1 MFDDNEDYDNEVT
14 NENDFSEDED
24 ILDLNVEDDDKLNEE
39 NDFKLITYKNV
50 LENIEKKVKKS
61 LPFLTKFER
70 ARIEGV
76 RLQELAYGAK
86 PRVDT
91 TGLKSI
97 NEIVQKEL
105 LLRKIPF
112 IIKRTLPNGSFEYW
126 KLEEFESV

>member
-1 MFDDNEDYDNEVT
+1 MFEDNDEYDNEIT
-14 NENDFSEDED
+14 NDNEFSEDED
-24 ILDLNVEDDDKLNEE
+24 ILDLNVDEDDKLNEE

-76 RLQELAYGAK
+76 RLQEIAYGAK

-91 TGLKSI
+91 TGLTSI
-97 NEIVQKEL
+97 HEIVKKEL

-112 IIKRTLPNGSFEYW
+112 IIKRTLPNGTFEYW